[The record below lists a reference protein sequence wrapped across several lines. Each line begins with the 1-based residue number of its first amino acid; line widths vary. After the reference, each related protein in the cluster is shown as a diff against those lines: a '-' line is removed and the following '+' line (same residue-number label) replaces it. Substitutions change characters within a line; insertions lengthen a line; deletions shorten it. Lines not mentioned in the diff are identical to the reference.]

1 MPHDV
6 PLISTIAIGIVV
18 AFIFGMVAQRLRLP
32 IVIGYL
38 VAGIFV
44 GPFTPGYTADAQLAS
59 QLAEIGVIFLMFGV
73 GLHFSVND
81 LLKVVNIAVIGAVV
95 QIFFAT
101 LMGVGIAA
109 LFGWGIGAGIV
120 FGLALSVAS
129 TVVLLRALQEKKY
142 LGTEKGQI
150 AIGWLVVEDLIMV
163 LSLVLIPPLATVLGG
178 QPILVHTSEPVF
190 MVGTDP
196 IISSIIITIA
206 KVIAFVAVMLIL
218 GQKLI
223 PALLVRLDESN
234 SPELFRLG
242 VMAIALGVAYAATK
256 FFGVS
261 FALGAFF
268 AGIVLAES
276 DLSSKA
282 AKEIL
287 PLRDAFAVLFFVSV
301 GMMLNPMVFITAP
314 FKVLAT
320 LMVIMVGKSVI
331 AYGLVRLFRYNH
343 DTASTVAISLAQI
356 GEFSFILITLGIGLK
371 IVPIEAKDYLV
382 AGAIISI
389 LFNPALFAI
398 AERLSKKL
406 ILTKN

>member
-18 AFIFGMVAQRLRLP
+18 AFIFGALAQRLRLP

-38 VAGIFV
+38 VAGIVV
-44 GPFTPGYTADAQLAS
+44 GPFTPGYTADASLAS

-73 GLHFSVND
+73 GLHFSIND
-81 LLKVVNIAVIGAVV
+81 LLKVGNIAVIGAII

-101 LMGVGIAA
+101 LMGIGIAT
-109 LFGWGIGAGIV
+109 LFGWGIGAGFV

-129 TVVLLRALQEKKY
+129 TVVLLRALQDKNY
-142 LGTEKGQI
+142 LETEKGQI

-178 QPILVHTSEPVF
+178 HADLSHTTEPVTIL
-190 MVGTDP
+190 GLNP
-196 IISSIIITIA
+196 IISSIFLTIG
-206 KVIAFVAVMLIL
+206 KVIAFVAVMLVL

-223 PALLVRLDESN
+223 PAILTRLDKGN

-242 VMAIALGVAYAATK
+242 VLAIALGVAYAATK

-320 LMVIMVGKSVI
+320 LLVIIIGKSVV
-331 AYGLVRLFRYNH
+331 AYGLVRMFKYNH
-343 DTASTVAISLAQI
+343 DTAATVSISLAQI
-356 GEFSFILITLGIGLK
+356 GEFSFILITLGIGLQ
-371 IVPIEAKDYLV
+371 IVPNEAKDYLV

-389 LFNPALFAI
+389 LLNPALFALT
-398 AERLSKKL
+398 ERLSKKYL
-406 ILTKN
+406 LTKI

>member
-18 AFIFGMVAQRLRLP
+18 AFIFGAFAQRLRLP

-38 VAGIFV
+38 VAGIVV
-44 GPFTPGYTADAQLAS
+44 GPFTPGYTADAHLAS

-73 GLHFSVND
+73 GLHFSIND
-81 LLKVVNIAVIGAVV
+81 LLKVGNIAVIGAII

-101 LMGVGIAA
+101 LMGIGIAT
-109 LFGWGIGAGIV
+109 LFGWGLGAGIV

-129 TVVLLRALQEKKY
+129 TVVLLRALQDKNY
-142 LGTEKGQI
+142 LATEKGQI

-178 QPILVHTSEPVF
+178 QTDLSHAVEPVTIL
-190 MVGTDP
+190 GLNP
-196 IISSIIITIA
+196 IVSSVILTIG
-206 KVIAFVAVMLIL
+206 KVIAFVALMLIL

-223 PALLVRLDESN
+223 PAILTRLDNGN

-242 VMAIALGVAYAATK
+242 VLAIALGVAYAATK

-320 LMVIMVGKSVI
+320 LLVIMVGKSVV
-331 AYGLVRLFRYNH
+331 AYGLVRLFKYNH
-343 DTASTVAISLAQI
+343 DTASTVSISLAQI
-356 GEFSFILITLGIGLK
+356 GEFSFILITLGIGLQ

-389 LFNPALFAI
+389 LLNPALFVI
-398 AERLSKKL
+398 TEKLSKKYMPH
-406 ILTKN
+406 NN